1 MTSIRYSSN
10 VILLA
15 TVLTAVMVIVLTL
28 YAYNTETD
36 FTMCGGFLLVAS
48 VVLVVA
54 VLLNMFLHL
63 KWLHVV
69 ISVFTI
75 MLYSVFL
82 IFDTQLI
89 VGGKHERAAQ
99 LSIDDYIMGAVL
111 LYTDI
116 IVLFTEVLKAIGSEG
131 N

>member
-1 MTSIRYSSN
+1 M
-10 VILLA
+10 LA
-15 TVLTAVMVIVLTL
+15 TVLTAVMVIVLTF
-28 YAYNTETD
+28 YAFNTETD

-48 VVLVVA
+48 IVLMVA

-63 KWLHVV
+63 KWLHVM
-69 ISVFTI
+69 ISVLTI
-75 MLYSVFL
+75 VLYSVFL
-82 IFDTQLI
+82 IYDTQLI

-99 LSIDDYIMGAVL
+99 LSVDDYIIGAII

-116 IVLFTEVLKAIGSEG
+116 IVLFTEILKVIGGSD